1 MAQEGSNSS
10 GILAVLVVV
19 VLIILAAVLY
29 FGGVFPAGEQS
40 GTDIEA
46 DINIE
51 QPASEY

>member
-1 MAQEGSNSS
+1 MAEGNGSS
-10 GILAVLVVV
+10 GMLAVLVVV

-51 QPASEY
+51 EPVGGN